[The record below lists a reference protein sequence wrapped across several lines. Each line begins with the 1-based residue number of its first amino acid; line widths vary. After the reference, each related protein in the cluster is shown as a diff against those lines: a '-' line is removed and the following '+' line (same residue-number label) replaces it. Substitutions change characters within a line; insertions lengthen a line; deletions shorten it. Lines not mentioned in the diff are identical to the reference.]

1 MSNSSS
7 GTVEPNVLKRTLTL
21 RHLIIYGMVT
31 MAPLAPW
38 QVYGMVAQNSFNMVP
53 LVYVIGILLMFFTAC
68 SYAQMSKEFPN
79 AGSIYTYV
87 SKGINPHVG
96 FVAGWTL
103 LSDYILAPAL
113 LYLFAGIWMSG
124 ITPEIPSIVWSLFFL
139 IFNTAIN
146 IRGIE
151 TNAKVNLV
159 LFWLQI
165 VSLLVFI
172 GFAIKFTFVDGL
184 GVAGFSL
191 APFYQAE
198 HIDWNFIATAV
209 SIVVLGFLGFDG
221 ISTLAEEAKDP
232 KKNVGKASVLALVI
246 TGLIFLV
253 QSYMAALVHPNY
265 TDLDPDMAFFDI
277 AKEVGGTAF
286 YVVMIIVNVLA
297 VGIAVT
303 LNVQSSVSRI
313 LFAMSRDRVIPGA
326 SILGKIHPRFQT
338 PVNAILFS
346 SVVALIVSSTLSL
359 ETILLFINF
368 GAVTSFMV
376 LNLTVVYYFFVR
388 KGERDGKSIIFYL
401 LFPLIGFS
409 VCAFVWT
416 GFDMATYIAGFSW
429 IAVGA
434 IVGFIKSKGYKENS
448 PTLKDM

>member
-1 MSNSSS
+1 MSSASSI
-7 GTVEPNVLKRTLTL
+7 EPRVLKRTLTL

-38 QVYGMVAQNSFNMVP
+38 QVYGMVSQSSFGMVP
-53 LVYVIGILLMFFTAC
+53 LVYVIGIILMFFTAC

-87 SKGINPHVG
+87 SRGINPHVG

-124 ITPEIPSIVWSLFFL
+124 ITPEIPSIVWSLIFL
-139 IFNTAIN
+139 VFNTFIN
-146 IRGIE
+146 IKGIE

-159 LFWLQI
+159 LFWVQI

-172 GFAIKFTFVDGL
+172 GFSIKFVFVDGL
-184 GVAGFSL
+184 GVARLSL
-191 APFYQAE
+191 EPFYQAE
-198 HIDWNFIATAV
+198 HLDLSFIATAV

-232 KKNVGKASVLALVI
+232 KKTVGKASVLALVV

-265 TDLDPDMAFFDI
+265 TNLDPDMAFFDI
-277 AKEVGGTAF
+277 AREVGGPVF
-286 YVVMIIVNVLA
+286 YIVMIIVNVLA
-297 VGIAVT
+297 VGVAVT
-303 LNVQSSVSRI
+303 LNVQASVSRI
-313 LFAMSRDRVIPGA
+313 LYSMSRERVIPGA
-326 SILGKIHPRFQT
+326 AFLSKIHPRFQT
-338 PVNAILFS
+338 PVHAILFS
-346 SVVALIVSSTLSL
+346 SVVAFIVSCTLSL

-376 LNLTVVYYFFVR
+376 LNLTVMYYFFVR
-388 KGERDGKSIIFYL
+388 KGERNLKGIIFYF

-409 VCAFVWT
+409 VCGFVWT
-416 GFDMATYIAGFSW
+416 GFDTATYLAGFGW
-429 IAVGA
+429 IAVGM
-434 IVGFIKSKGYKENS
+434 IVGFIKSKGYKESS
-448 PTLKDM
+448 PVLKDM

>member
-1 MSNSSS
+1 MSSLPP
-7 GTVEPNVLKRTLTL
+7 VEPSLLRRSLTL
-21 RHLIIYGMVT
+21 RHLIIYGMVM

-38 QVYGMVAQNSFNMVP
+38 QVYGMVAKSSFGMVP
-53 LVYVIGILLMFFTAC
+53 LVYVIGIILMFFTAC

-87 SKGINPHVG
+87 SRGISPHVG

-113 LYLFAGIWMSG
+113 LYLFAGVWMSG

-139 IFNTAIN
+139 LFNTVIN

-159 LFWLQI
+159 LFWVQI

-172 GFAIKFTFVDGL
+172 GFAIKFVFVNGL
-184 GVAGFSL
+184 GVAHFSA

-198 HIDWNFIATAV
+198 HIDFTFIATAV

-232 KKNVGKASVLALVI
+232 KKTIGKASVLALVI

-277 AKEVGGTAF
+277 AREVGGSFF
-286 YVVMIIVNVLA
+286 YIMMIIVNVLA
-297 VGIAVT
+297 VGVAVT

-313 LFAMSRDRVIPGA
+313 LFSMSRDRVIPG
-326 SILGKIHPRFQT
+326 SSYLSKIHPKYQT

-359 ETILLFINF
+359 QTILLFINF

-376 LNLTVVYYFFVR
+376 LNLTVIYYYFVR
-388 KGERDGKSIIFYL
+388 KRQRDLKGIFYYL

-416 GFDMATYIAGFSW
+416 GFDSATYIAGFGW
-429 IAVGA
+429 IAVGVV
-434 IVGFIKSKGYKENS
+434 IGFIKSKGYKESS
-448 PTLKDM
+448 PVLKDM

>member
-1 MSNSSS
+1 MSSS
-7 GTVEPNVLKRTLTL
+7 TSIEPNVLKRSLSL
-21 RHLIIYGMVT
+21 RHLIIYGMVM

-38 QVYGMVAQNSFNMVP
+38 QVYGMVSQSSFGMVP
-53 LVYVIGILLMFFTAC
+53 LVYVIGIILMFFTAC

-87 SKGINPHVG
+87 SRGINPHVG

-124 ITPEIPSIVWSLFFL
+124 ITPEIPSIVWSLVFL
-139 IFNTAIN
+139 VCNTAIN

-151 TNAKVNLV
+151 TNAKVNLI
-159 LFWLQI
+159 LFWVQI
-165 VSLLVFI
+165 VSLVVFI
-172 GFAIKFTFVDGL
+172 GFAIKFIFVDGL
-184 GVAGFSL
+184 GVGSFSI

-198 HIDWNFIATAV
+198 HIDFTFIATAV

-232 KKNVGKASVLALVI
+232 KKTIGKASVLALVI

-253 QSYMAALVHPNY
+253 QSYMAALVHPQFAN
-265 TDLDPDMAFFDI
+265 LDPDMAFFDI
-277 AKEVGGTAF
+277 AREVGGPVF

-303 LNVQSSVSRI
+303 LNVQASVSRI
-313 LFAMSRDRVIPGA
+313 LFSMSRDRVIPGA
-326 SILGKIHPRFQT
+326 AYLSKIHPKFQS

-346 SVVALIVSSTLSL
+346 SVVALVVSSTMSL

-376 LNLTVVYYFFVR
+376 LNLTVIYYFFIR
-388 KGERDGKSIIFYL
+388 KGQRDGKSILFYL
-401 LFPLIGFS
+401 LFPLIGFC

-429 IAVGA
+429 IVVGV
-434 IVGFIKSKGYKENS
+434 IVGFIKSKGYKEKS
-448 PTLKDM
+448 PVLKDM

>member
-1 MSNSSS
+1 MMINSSKI
-7 GTVEPNVLKRTLTL
+7 EPTALKRTLTL
-21 RHLIIYGMVT
+21 KHLIIYGMVM

-38 QVYGMVAQNSFNMVP
+38 QVYGMVAQSSFNMVP
-53 LVYVIGILLMFFTAC
+53 LVYSIGIILMFFTAC
-68 SYAQMSKEFPN
+68 SYAQMSKEFTN

-124 ITPEIPSIVWSLFFL
+124 ITPEIPSIVWSLLFL
-139 IFNTAIN
+139 IFNTLIN

-159 LFWLQI
+159 LFWVQI
-165 VSLLVFI
+165 VALIVFI
-172 GFAIKFTFVDGL
+172 GFAIKFVFVDGF
-184 GVAGFSL
+184 GVAHLSIE
-191 APFYQAE
+191 PFFQAE
-198 HIDWNFIATAV
+198 HIDLKFIATAV

-232 KKNVGKASVLALVI
+232 KRTIGKASVLALVI

-253 QSYMAALVHPNY
+253 QSYMAALVHPNFA
-265 TDLDPDMAFFDI
+265 DLDPDMAFFDI
-277 AKEVGGTAF
+277 AKEVGGPVF
-286 YVVMIIVNVLA
+286 YIVMVIVNVLA

-303 LNVQSSVSRI
+303 LNVQASVSRI

-326 SILGKIHPRFQT
+326 SFLSKIHPKFQT

-346 SVVALIVSSTLSL
+346 SFVALVVSSTLSL

-376 LNLTVVYYFFVR
+376 LNLTVIYYFYIR
-388 KGERDGKSIIFYL
+388 KGQRDGKSIIIYL
-401 LFPLIGFS
+401 LFPLIGFL

-416 GFDMATYIAGFSW
+416 GFDKPTYIAGFSW
-429 IAVGA
+429 IAVGV
-434 IVGFIKSKGYKENS
+434 IVGFIKSKGYKEKS